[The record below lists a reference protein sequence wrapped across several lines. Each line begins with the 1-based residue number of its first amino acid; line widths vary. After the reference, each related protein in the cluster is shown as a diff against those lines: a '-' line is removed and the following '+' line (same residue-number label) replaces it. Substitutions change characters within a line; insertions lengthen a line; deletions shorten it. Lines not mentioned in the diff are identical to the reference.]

1 MNEQLLS
8 SCKLQ
13 QRFYRQIISV
23 MYMFTETLNMC
34 YTHHTHHKLLTC
46 NVKLRVDYA
55 LDKSDIHLNI
65 YDGI

>member
-1 MNEQLLS
+1 MNEPEQLLS

-23 MYMFTETLNMC
+23 MYMFTETLNVC
-34 YTHHTHHKLLTC
+34 YKHHNLLTY

-55 LDKSDIHLNI
+55 LDTSGIHLNI